1 MRQQHLVSYDG
12 KQDDRSKNSNEG
24 AISDAKPFTVE
35 RAGVRLFEYVA
46 HEPATVAVLS
56 ALRRRDAHTSAQPC
70 ELQYFIRSNR
80 INK

>member
-12 KQDDRSKNSNEG
+12 KPHHRAAHSDEG
-24 AISDAKPFTVE
+24 TVPHAESLTAK

-56 ALRRRDAHTSAQPC
+56 ALRRRDTHTSAQPC

>member
-12 KQDDRSKNSNEG
+12 KPHHRAAHSDER

-35 RAGVRLFEYVA
+35 RAGVRFFKYVA

-56 ALRRRDAHTSAQPC
+56 ALRRWDAGSSAQPWS
-70 ELQYFIRSNR
+70 FNISFA
-80 INK
+80 IIK

>member
-12 KQDDRSKNSNEG
+12 KPHHRATHSDEG

-35 RAGVRLFEYVA
+35 RAGVRIFEYVA

-56 ALRRRDAHTSAQPC
+56 ALRRRDADTSAQPC
-70 ELQYFIRSNR
+70 ELQYFIRSSR